1 VHHSIGLGVRHNNK
15 AERGLIMNAT
25 ATRTRIELK
34 NVLFATDLSDA
45 ASAAIPY
52 AKEIAKKYGA
62 HLLVLHV
69 RPPVVNPMTPPQ
81 TWANTEEAARLEAER
96 RRKEL
101 AAVFAETDA
110 EILIAEGDIQS
121 VMESTIGQRKID
133 LVVIGTRGRSGF
145 KKFFLG
151 SVAEEI
157 FREVSCPVLT
167 VGPNAPLV
175 VPQNGSPQRILYATD
190 FNAESNLAASYTLS
204 LAQEFQ
210 ASLTLIHVVAPPGK
224 GELVNAAQLENH
236 FRTHLRSLV
245 PPEAET
251 WCKVEY
257 VVRQGE
263 VADTILEV
271 AKERDADLIIL
282 GVRPET
288 GFPGASTHLPIA
300 TAHKVVSHAN
310 CPVLTVRQ

>member
-1 VHHSIGLGVRHNNK
+1 MK
-15 AERGLIMNAT
+15 AT

-52 AKEIAKKYGA
+52 AKEIAKRYGA
-62 HLLVLHV
+62 HLFVLHV
-69 RPPVVNPMTPPQ
+69 RPPIVNPMTPPQ
-81 TWANTEEAARLEAER
+81 TWASTEEAAKTQDER
-96 RRKEL
+96 HRKERK
-101 AAVFAETDA
+101 AQFAEANVDV
-110 EILIAEGDIQS
+110 LVQEGDIQS
-121 VMESTIGQRKID
+121 VLAPTINKEKID
-133 LVVIGTRGRSGF
+133 LVVIGTRGRSGV

-157 FREVSCPVLT
+157 FRQVPCPVLT
-167 VGPNAPLV
+167 VGPHAPSAFAV
-175 VPQNGSPQRILYATD
+175 DGSPRNILYATD
-190 FNAESNLAASYTLS
+190 FSAESQLAASYAVS

-210 ASLTLIHVVAPPGK
+210 ASLTLIHAVASPAA

-236 FRTHLRSLV
+236 YRELLHGLV
-245 PPEAET
+245 PPEAES

-257 VVRQGE
+257 VVKQGE
-263 VADTILEV
+263 AADSILEV
-271 AKERDADLIIL
+271 AKERNVDLIVL

-300 TAHKVVSHAN
+300 TAHKVVSQAN
-310 CPVLTVRQ
+310 CPVLTIRH